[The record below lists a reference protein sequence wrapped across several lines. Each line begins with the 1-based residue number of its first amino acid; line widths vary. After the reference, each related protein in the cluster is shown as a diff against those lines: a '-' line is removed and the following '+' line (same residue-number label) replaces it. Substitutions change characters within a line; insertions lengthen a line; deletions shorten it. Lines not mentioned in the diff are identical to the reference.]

1 MLGHT
6 LEDLAVARAWHGDLA
21 GSRSALTRAVAGYE
35 DLGARWDVARAD
47 ARLRSL
53 GVRRGSRSARRRPA
67 NGWEALTPAELK
79 VALLVA
85 QGRSNPEIASAL
97 FLSRRTVQ
105 THVSHILAKLQVRS
119 RAAVAAQ
126 AAARASGAPGP

>member
-21 GSRSALTRAVAGYE
+21 GSRSALTRAVAAYE

>member
-1 MLGHT
+1 
-6 LEDLAVARAWHGDLA
+6 
-21 GSRSALTRAVAGYE
+21 
-35 DLGARWDVARAD
+35 
-47 ARLRSL
+47 LRSL
-53 GVRRGSRSARRRPA
+53 GVRRGSRSARRRVA

-97 FLSRRTVQ
+97 FLSARTVQ

-119 RAAVAAQ
+119 RA
-126 AAARASGAPGP
+126 